1 MFSLH
6 HQNMMNMSPRFDCES
21 LFQQQRL
28 LTAAIHN
35 NSKCHQGMFPIRVS
49 LPACTFSCFPL
60 SRQLIYFISPMQNQL
75 GTSNN
80 PNNPNDPNKPN
91 NHLDDANYANI
102 FSRVSTNQR
111 FFVYAEMKPT
121 QLDRSIVETTV
132 CLPIQ
137 ASCNA

>member
-28 LTAAIHN
+28 LNAAIPN
-35 NSKCHQGMFPIRVS
+35 NSKCHQGIFPIRVS

-60 SRQLIYFISPMQNQL
+60 SRQLIYFVTPIQNQL
-75 GTSNN
+75 DTPNN
-80 PNNPNDPNKPN
+80 PNNPNKPN
-91 NHLDDANYANI
+91 NHIDDANYANI

-111 FFVYAEMKPT
+111 FLIDAEMKPT
-121 QLDRSIVETTV
+121 QLNRSIAETTV

-137 ASCNA
+137 AACNA